1 MSAKPYFVLFE
12 IKKHQ
17 IWVEFPSE
25 EISED
30 FEEDYWD
37 PLIEVFSKIDRSIED
52 PESEIKKIRTCY
64 EKPNNF
70 ESNAHIRVD
79 SNQQIHYYP

>member
-1 MSAKPYFVLFE
+1 MSAKPYYILFE
-12 IKKHQ
+12 IRKRQ

-25 EISED
+25 EISES

-37 PLIEVFSKIDRSIED
+37 PLIEVFSKIDRPIED
-52 PESEIKKIRTCY
+52 PESEIEKLKACY
-64 EKPNNF
+64 EKPKDF
-70 ESNAHIRVD
+70 DSNSHIRVD